1 MKQKHQQ
8 HRVIIISWPL
18 VRRLRKNLKTTSD
31 TLGSLNVSITTSKL
45 KSYLG
50 GGLNSSVPKPLR
62 SHLVYEISCS
72 TCCGIYVGQTVRHLD
87 THKREHGNKTTPVG
101 KHRSICGLKYVLI
114 KNIRHLTFFVQK
126 KIYFVS
132 VTSSTTKPVSHIGN
146 GSDKLNDCFSIRS
159 N

>member
-18 VRRLRKNLKTTSD
+18 VRRLRKNL
-31 TLGSLNVSITTSKL
+31 SITTSKI

-126 KIYFVS
+126 KYIS
-132 VTSSTTKPVSHIGN
+132 
-146 GSDKLNDCFSIRS
+146 CQ
-159 N
+159 